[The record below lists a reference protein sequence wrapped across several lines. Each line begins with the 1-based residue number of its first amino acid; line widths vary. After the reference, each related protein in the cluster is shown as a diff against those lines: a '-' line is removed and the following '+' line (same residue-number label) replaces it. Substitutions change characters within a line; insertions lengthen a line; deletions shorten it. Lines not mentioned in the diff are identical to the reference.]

1 MPFDILIFAAI
12 AAFFVWKLRQVL
24 GQKSGDERER
34 PNQFT
39 AAEEAEKRQ
48 AEIQKKYGPQGAPP
62 ATPSIIDGEAVEVQP
77 RPPAPLPQGSLAS
90 AIAGIKAADPSF
102 DERRFISGA
111 RTAFTMIVES
121 FAKGDTETLKGL
133 LKPSVYA
140 GFETEIERRKA
151 AGETAS
157 TTIQRLLA
165 ADIANVRIDGKLALV
180 TVDFTSEQLSVT
192 RNAQGEVIDGDP
204 KKPEHVAESWT
215 FERDT
220 ASSDPTWFLV
230 STRTR

>member
-12 AAFFVWKLRQVL
+12 AGFFVWKLRQVL

-34 PNQFT
+34 PNVFKLR
-39 AAEEAEKRQ
+39 EDAEKRQ
-48 AEIQKKYGPQGAPP
+48 QEARDQQGSDAP
-62 ATPSIIDGEAVEVQP
+62 AIIDGEAVEVVRP

-90 AIAGIKAADPSF
+90 AIAGVRALDPSF
-102 DERRFISGA
+102 DEKRFLSAA
-111 RTAFTMIVES
+111 RTAFTMIVDA
-121 FAKGDTETLKGL
+121 FAKGDTDTLKSL
-133 LKPSVYA
+133 LKPAVYA
-140 GFETEIERRKA
+140 GFETEIERRKT
-151 AGETAS
+151 AGETLA

-165 ADIANVRIDGKLALV
+165 ADIANVRIDGKTVLL

-204 KKPEHVAESWT
+204 KKAEHLSESWT

-220 ASSDPTWFLV
+220 SSNDPTWFLV